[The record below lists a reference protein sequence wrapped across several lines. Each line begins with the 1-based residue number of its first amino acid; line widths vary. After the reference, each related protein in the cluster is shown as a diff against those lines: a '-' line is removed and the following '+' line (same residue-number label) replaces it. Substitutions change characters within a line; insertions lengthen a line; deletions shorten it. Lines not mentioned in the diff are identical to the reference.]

1 MSSTPREVFDK
12 ALKKR
17 QREWAVRVSEGEDY
31 DYLREA
37 VAERL
42 VDRLD
47 DILRDFEVALDL
59 GCHKGHICDAMLKQ
73 NSLGSSRGIGGI
85 KHLVQSDISN
95 FSSLLQSKSLPSDSL
110 FTTEFITQDE
120 EVVQWNPEA
129 YNLVMSSMWLHWVNN
144 IPSLLKNICSSLKP
158 DGAFIGTMLGGS
170 TLEEFRHSFYL
181 AELERTGGV
190 SPHMSPLARPS
201 DAAAL
206 LQGAGF
212 SLPTVDVD
220 TITVRVNVIIEQ
232 FL

>member
-1 MSSTPREVFDK
+1 MSTAPREVFDK

-17 QREWAVRVSEGEDY
+17 QREWAVKISEGDRY

-47 DILRDFEVALDL
+47 DILRDFEVAVDI
-59 GCHKGHICDAMLKQ
+59 GCHKGHICDVMLKQ
-73 NSLGSSRGIGGI
+73 NALSTGRGIGGI
-85 KHLVQSDISN
+85 KHLVQSDISD
-95 FSSLLQSKSLPSDSL
+95 FSSHFRSKSFPKDSM
-110 FTTEFITQDE
+110 FSTEFVLQDE
-120 EVVQWNPEA
+120 ETSQWKPDS
-129 YNLVMSSMWLHWVNN
+129 YNLVMSSMWLHWVNY
-144 IPSLLKNICSSLKP
+144 IPGLLKNVCASLKP

-212 SLPTVDVD
+212 ALPTVDVD
-220 TITVRVNVIIEQ
+220 TITVRTVYPLSSV
-232 FL
+232 